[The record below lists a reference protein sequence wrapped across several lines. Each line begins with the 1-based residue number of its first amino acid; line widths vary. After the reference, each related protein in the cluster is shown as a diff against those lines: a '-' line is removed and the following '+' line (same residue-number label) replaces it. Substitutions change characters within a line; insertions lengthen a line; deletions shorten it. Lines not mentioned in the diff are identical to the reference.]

1 MKRRGRRAL
10 FEKCVSRRSLVAW
23 LAALGLGGCA
33 GADADRIAED
43 PYLPTMMK
51 DPLYTWQPAGD
62 LTRKE
67 IVLPKN
73 DNQLAGG
80 TRTSGISIELAYRT
94 TGDAAGLLKLAQQ
107 VSSDAG
113 YINGRRMDAAG
124 FGIQS
129 SMHINGT
136 GNGIILLLWAPG

>member
-1 MKRRGRRAL
+1 M
-10 FEKCVSRRSLVAW
+10 AW

-33 GADADRIAED
+33 DGEATRIAKD

-80 TRTSGISIELAYRT
+80 TRVSRISIELAYRT
-94 TGDAAGLLKLAQQ
+94 SGDASSLLKQAQQ
-107 VSSDAG
+107 VSLDAG
-113 YINGRRMDAAG
+113 YVNGYRRDVAG

-129 SMHINGT
+129 SMHINGS
-136 GNGIILLLWAPG
+136 GNGIIILLLAPG